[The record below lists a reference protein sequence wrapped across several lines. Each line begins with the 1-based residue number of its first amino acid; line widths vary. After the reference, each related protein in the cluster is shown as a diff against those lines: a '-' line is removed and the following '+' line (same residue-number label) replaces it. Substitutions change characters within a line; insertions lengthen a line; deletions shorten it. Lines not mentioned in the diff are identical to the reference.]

1 MLTINGTATTL
12 DQLESGTTA
21 ASVVTSGV
29 NAGNLVVT
37 LDERATGVSDLLADA
52 TADTIVIGAD
62 FNTGVNE
69 LASKAI
75 TVQASSSDLVIDKI
89 IFDEGA
95 ETFEIIPVSG
105 QFSGSP
111 AYDFAA
117 MTLSDGTTT
126 LTFDSFLES
135 GQSGGV
141 QVNSGKLVFNINP
154 SSVASLKTMLT
165 TGDPDGVS
173 ITSSFSSGQ
182 NLVPGGCNNE
192 TNSS

>member
-1 MLTINGTATTL
+1 MSNTKHYS
-12 DQLESGTTA
+12 SG
-21 ASVVTSGV
+21 
-29 NAGNLVVT
+29 
-37 LDERATGVSDLLADA
+37 
-52 TADTIVIGAD
+52 
-62 FNTGVNE
+62 
-69 LASKAI
+69 
-75 TVQASSSDLVIDKI
+75 SSDLIIDKV

-111 AYDFAA
+111 AYDFTA

-182 NLVPGGCNNE
+182 NFVK
-192 TNSS
+192 

>member
-1 MLTINGTATTL
+1 MR
-12 DQLESGTTA
+12 S
-21 ASVVTSGV
+21 
-29 NAGNLVVT
+29 
-37 LDERATGVSDLLADA
+37 
-52 TADTIVIGAD
+52 
-62 FNTGVNE
+62 
-69 LASKAI
+69 
-75 TVQASSSDLVIDKI
+75 
-89 IFDEGA
+89 
-95 ETFEIIPVSG
+95 
-105 QFSGSP
+105 
-111 AYDFAA
+111 
-117 MTLSDGTTT
+117 TT

-182 NLVPGGCNNE
+182 RSCPSGCNNE